1 MPAAS
6 NATCRLVRPSSG
18 SPPNAPRSRL
28 SPGRPRTSSRMRNN
42 PDSGSVRRS
51 RLPLWGLAVLLVAG
65 MVAAGPVAAQ
75 DAARTEPRFLRIGTG
90 GQGGTYFPIGSLP
103 ARAISDTAQGPDRPD
118 ARLVLPGLSAVAR
131 S

>member
-1 MPAAS
+1 
-6 NATCRLVRPSSG
+6 
-18 SPPNAPRSRL
+18 
-28 SPGRPRTSSRMRNN
+28 MRNN

-90 GQGGTYFPIGSLP
+90 GQGGTYFPIGSLI
-103 ARAISDTAQGPDRPD
+103 ARAISDTSKGTACPD
-118 ARLVLPGLSAVAR
+118 ASCGVQIGRASCREGVCQYV
-131 S
+131 